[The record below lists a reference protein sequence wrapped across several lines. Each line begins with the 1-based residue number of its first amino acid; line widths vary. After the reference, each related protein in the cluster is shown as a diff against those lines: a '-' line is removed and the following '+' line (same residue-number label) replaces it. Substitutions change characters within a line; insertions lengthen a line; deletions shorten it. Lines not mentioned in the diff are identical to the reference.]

1 MLIILNHLFYLYIFY
16 IVWCSLYLSLYIYI
30 YVYIYIFIYLYICTV
45 LYVIKIPPT
54 AQAAHELAQG
64 KSAQGNYLVHIWI
77 SERTRLRNSSAH
89 KGSAQGSLK
98 VSDRPSE
105 RSRRAQG
112 VHKDCTRARTRTL
125 RQSPEFWN
133 FRSKGKCT
141 RKVHKASAQG
151 SAQGKQNLCT
161 SKCTRQRVHKAL
173 ACADLVHFEF
183 FLDTTQYIYIYIY

>member
-1 MLIILNHLFYLYIFY
+1 MYIHC
-16 IVWCSLYLSLYIYI
+16 IVSAKK
-30 YVYIYIFIYLYICTV
+30 
-45 LYVIKIPPT
+45 VIWKKS
-54 AQAAHELAQG
+54 AQGAHKLAQG

-98 VSDRPSE
+98 VSNRPSE

-183 FLDTTQYIYIYIY
+183 FLPTTQYIYIYVGVQENRLGGILYRETGCGEFCSCNVRCNFKNTY